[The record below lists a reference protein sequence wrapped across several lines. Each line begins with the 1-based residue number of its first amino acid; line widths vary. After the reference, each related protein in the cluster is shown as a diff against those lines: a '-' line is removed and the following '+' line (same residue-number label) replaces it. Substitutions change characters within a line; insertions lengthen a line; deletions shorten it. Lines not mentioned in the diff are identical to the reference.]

1 MPYDTKAETGSK
13 EEIAFKLMSFL
24 IKADEQEIDRV
35 LRLYARCAR
44 VVENP
49 GAAMNDPRLWELQP
63 QAH

>member
-1 MPYDTKAETGSK
+1 MPYDTKPEASSK

-35 LRLYARCAR
+35 LKLYARCAR

-49 GAAMNDPRLWELQP
+49 GAAVNDTQTWRVQP